1 MENKDID
8 SFLRKIGE
16 ERFIDLFKENEIGF
30 QLLMDMS
37 EKHFKETLQQ
47 LGLKLGTQMK
57 MLTEITNIKKQGK

>member
-8 SFLRKIGE
+8 SVLRKMGE
-16 ERFIDLFKENEIGF
+16 ERFIDLFKENEIGL

-37 EKHFKETLQQ
+37 EKHFKETLAQ

-57 MLTEITNIKKQGK
+57 MLTEISNLKKQGK